1 MEQEIGIDI
10 FWVVLQVFAMPWCS
24 ARFGGDSQEGL
35 LQRLSAAAMAF
46 EGTIVV
52 ASSLCTP
59 GAGNW
64 TLHSWHSSI
73 SHYPHLTLT
82 DMGAILENH
91 AKQWHLV
98 VGQNWRILQYCNRW
112 SQNHSKPIRSN
123 SSYPI
128 RSHLSHRQN
137 SSNPLPEIAWAPHVI
152 VVNGVLLVERNHK
165 CGSWSNDFFP
175 WVM

>member
-1 MEQEIGIDI
+1 
-10 FWVVLQVFAMPWCS
+10 MPWCS

-98 VGQNWRILQYCNRW
+98 VAQNWRILQYCNRW
-112 SQNHSKPIRSN
+112 SQNHSKTYSFKFIVSHPISFI
-123 SSYPI
+123 SS
-128 RSHLSHRQN
+128 S
-137 SSNPLPEIAWAPHVI
+137 
-152 VVNGVLLVERNHK
+152 NGVLLVERSHK

-175 WVM
+175 LGCVNVRRKMKNDEIW